1 MKMITGTGKNK
12 LKANNFPVHNH
23 GNSSKATTLK
33 DNEDVSASQNF
44 RNNGKH
50 FYMKKNKKTIEQET
64 TTTTVMQEGNG
75 QQKMSI
81 TVKKKEVIEI
91 TCSICCTDNNDNISW
106 AVIKSC
112 NHIFHSECIQ
122 KWIDIRQIQGKSLT
136 YPLCLKKFR
145 ANEVEDGITKEQYEK
160 DDRYR
165 FNTSM
170 SDRIA
175 SAYEPFPV
183 GMNVY

>member
-1 MKMITGTGKNK
+1 MQFKENHSKNIFTTSSDGNSRQEEKNGDSDNDDKPAKMKMIAGTGKNK
-12 LKANNFPVHNH
+12 LKANNFPVLNH
-23 GNSSKATTLK
+23 GNSSKETTLK

-64 TTTTVMQEGNG
+64 TTTTVMQKGNG

-106 AVIKSC
+106 AVIKS
-112 NHIFHSECIQ
+112 
-122 KWIDIRQIQGKSLT
+122 
-136 YPLCLKKFR
+136 
-145 ANEVEDGITKEQYEK
+145 
-160 DDRYR
+160 
-165 FNTSM
+165 
-170 SDRIA
+170 
-175 SAYEPFPV
+175 
-183 GMNVY
+183 